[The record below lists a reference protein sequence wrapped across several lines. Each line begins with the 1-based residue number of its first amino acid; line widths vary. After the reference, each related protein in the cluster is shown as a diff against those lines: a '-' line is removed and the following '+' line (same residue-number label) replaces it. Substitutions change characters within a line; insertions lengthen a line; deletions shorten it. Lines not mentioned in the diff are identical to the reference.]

1 MPNSSE
7 LFGKVI
13 LMKKLQDFA
22 HEMGVTDRMIQKH
35 LRTHAAEL
43 EGHYERKGP
52 NGTWLDDEAQEIIRS
67 KMRQTPVAIFEE
79 DPRVKRQ
86 QAEIE
91 DLREQLK
98 KKDNVLYGLIEKNE
112 AMELQLQ
119 DLQLLTAGKEE
130 AEKKVADLELA
141 LTTLQDVASEAE
153 KKAIEAEE
161 QAASI
166 RKEKLNV
173 ELKLEEV
180 KEYLEEAKEEAEK
193 HKHTA
198 DSWASDANRAKEE
211 VRELT
216 SEFSRLKEEH
226 EKLEQMTTWQFSRLK
241 KAQKAAIKKQAKEEK
256 KKNRKK

>member
-22 HEMGVTDRMIQKH
+22 REMGVTDRMIQKH

-98 KKDNVLYGLIEKNE
+98 KKDTVLYGLIEKNE
-112 AMELQLQ
+112 AMQLQLQ

-130 AEKKVADLELA
+130 AEKKVSDLELA
-141 LTTLQDVASEAE
+141 LTRSRDVAEEAE
-153 KKAIEAEE
+153 KKAAEAEDL
-161 QAASI
+161 AVSI
-166 RKEKLNV
+166 RKA
-173 ELKLEEV
+173 KLEVERD
-180 KEYLEEAKEEAEK
+180 LEAAKEEAE
-193 HKHTA
+193 TA
-198 DSWASDANRAKEE
+198 KDIAEANEQEAARAKAEAE
-211 VRELT
+211 DLHKQLELIVT
-216 SEFSRLKEEH
+216 SKGLKRRKLLKEL
-226 EKLEQMTTWQFSRLK
+226 EKK
-241 KAQKAAIKKQAKEEK
+241 GQKLPWK
-256 KKNRKK
+256 KKN

>member
-112 AMELQLQ
+112 AMQLQLQ

-141 LTTLQDVASEAE
+141 LTDSKKIASEAE

-166 RKEKLNV
+166 RKAKLDV
-173 ELKLEEV
+173 ELTLEAV
-180 KEYLEEAKEEAEK
+180 KEEAETAEQIAEANEQEAARAKEEAEK
-193 HKHTA
+193 L
-198 DSWASDANRAKEE
+198 AS
-211 VRELT
+211 ELA
-216 SEFSRLKEEH
+216 E
-226 EKLEQMTTWQFSRLK
+226 LEQMTPWQFRKMKRAK
-241 KAQKAAIKKQAKEEK
+241 KAIQKKQAREEK